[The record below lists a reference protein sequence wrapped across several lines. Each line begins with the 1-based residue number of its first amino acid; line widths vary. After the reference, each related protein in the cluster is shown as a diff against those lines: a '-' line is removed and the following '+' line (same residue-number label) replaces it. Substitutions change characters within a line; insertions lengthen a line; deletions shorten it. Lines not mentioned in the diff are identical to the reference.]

1 MQNFISNA
9 PLCES
14 MAHDQSPQGHK
25 EMDEPNQERRR
36 AHRGK
41 AGPNVGKNA
50 LQKLTYADCKIYIK

>member
-1 MQNFISNA
+1 MHQTQWSPER
-9 PLCES
+9 PLP
-14 MAHDQSPQGHK
+14 DQSPQGHK